1 MNPSPPQETRHHALD
16 YWQIVRNRLGL
27 IFLCFLLVF
36 ATAAIITHV
45 MPRKYRGV
53 VEIELKRQLKDTNV
67 FGQLNPDNNN
77 GGDGFLKTQLE
88 IIQKPKTLDRVVEK
102 LKLIERWKLPPNGRQ
117 FAIGRLQGNLE
128 VNSSAR
134 SEIISIIYYDEDAQL
149 AADVANAV
157 AESYRETRIQVDRDL
172 AENAIKEFTI
182 QVAAKEQI
190 AQQARNK
197 MFAVKKDLG
206 IIEMPG
212 DSRATGKDIVDT
224 VESATLL
231 DRERDIY
238 KLTNEIQSLRA
249 QISLLQTL
257 DGDALIRQAGE
268 LRVENETIR
277 TIGPAYQSLLMKQQN
292 LAGSGLGR
300 KHPTMIG
307 LAKEIE
313 TARKLLLD
321 AANDYRNNLSFRI
334 TTGEKQLSEAEKMY
348 QQQRAKS
355 LDADTNNQ
363 EYLHAKEEWEGLNRD
378 LWKLRD
384 TLAQQQIERGIP
396 ATPFTIHKSA
406 DEPETAPAKPN
417 VKVNLALGAI
427 VGLMFGF
434 GLAFFLEYLDTTI
447 KTIDEVE
454 RLLGVPVL
462 AVIPKNVG
470 ALHRTAGLNPDAE
483 AYRILRTNIEFSR
496 KRPDANVISVVSGGS
511 GEGKSTTMVNLATVC
526 AQGGYNTLII
536 DGDLRRPRMHTFF
549 DAANDVGLTTYLS
562 SQRELEEVVLETP
575 VENLY
580 LMPSGIM
587 PADSSGMLNS
597 PRFRQLL
604 DDVKS
609 RFDIVLIDSPPIL
622 GVSDASVISAEADL
636 TLLVVQHRKLPRHM
650 LQRVKHS
657 VEAVGGEVVGVVL
670 NNVDIHSDN
679 TYGYYTSYYT
689 YYSSDNRAKKDLP
702 SLAKEVGTKPHP
714 NTNPNTNPPRS
725 AQRTS
730 YQDAF

>member
-1 MNPSPPQETRHHALD
+1 MNPSPPQEHRQHALD
-16 YWQIVRNRLGL
+16 YWQIIRNRLGL

-36 ATAAIITHV
+36 AAAAVITHV
-45 MPRKYRGV
+45 MPRKYRAV

-67 FGQLNPDNNN
+67 FGQLNQNNN
-77 GGDGFLKTQLE
+77 LAGDGFLKTQLE
-88 IIQKPKTLDRVVEK
+88 IIQKPKTLERVVEK
-102 LKLIERWKLPPNGRQ
+102 LKLLELWSLPANGRQ
-117 FAIGRLQGNLE
+117 FAIGRLQGHLE

-134 SEIISIIYYDEDAQL
+134 SEIINITYYDEDPQL
-149 AADVANAV
+149 AADIANAV

-172 AENAIKEFTI
+172 ADNSIKEFNI
-182 QVAAKEQI
+182 QVAAKEQL

-206 IIEMPG
+206 IIELPG
-212 DSRATGKDIVDT
+212 DNRATGQDVIDT
-224 VESATLL
+224 VESATLI

-249 QISLLQTL
+249 QISQLQTL

-277 TIGPAYQSLLMKQQN
+277 TIGPAYQGLLMRQESV
-292 LAGSGLGR
+292 AGSGLGP
-300 KHPTMIG
+300 KHPTMISLG
-307 LAKEIE
+307 KEIE
-313 TARKLLLD
+313 TARTLLLD
-321 AANDYRNNLSFRI
+321 AANDYRNNLAFRI
-334 TTGEKQLSEAEKMY
+334 TTGERQLAEAQKTY
-348 QQQRAKS
+348 QEQRSKS
-355 LDADTNNQ
+355 LEADTNNQ

-384 TLAQQQIERGIP
+384 TLAQQQIERDIP

-417 VKVNLALGAI
+417 VKVNLALGAV

-434 GLAFFLEYLDTTI
+434 GLAFFLEYLDTTV
-447 KTIDEVE
+447 KSIDEVE

-470 ALHRTAGLNPDAE
+470 ALHRTTGLNPDAE
-483 AYRILRTNIEFSR
+483 AYRILRTNIEFNR

-511 GEGKSTTMVNLATVC
+511 SEGKSTTMVNLATVC

-549 DAANDVGLTTYLS
+549 DVTNDVGLTTYLS
-562 SQRELEEVVLETP
+562 SPMELEEVVLETP
-575 VENLY
+575 IENLF
-580 LMPSGIM
+580 LMPSGLM

-622 GVSDASVISAEADL
+622 GVSDASVLAAEADL

-657 VEAVGGEVVGVVL
+657 VDAVGGDVVGVVL

-689 YYSSDNRAKKDLP
+689 YYNSDQRGKKDRQPVANAPQKTLA
-702 SLAKEVGTKPHP
+702 SLQSPKSEK
-714 NTNPNTNPPRS
+714 N
-725 AQRTS
+725 RTS